1 MISCPLKE
9 FLIVQKD
16 AWCINIYLM
25 IALLV
30 PKFKN
35 VVQCAHNILDKFLRH
50 KASVPLVPA
59 HLDFIP
65 YFSLSFYE
73 HNSEVQE

>member
-1 MISCPLKE
+1 
-9 FLIVQKD
+9 
-16 AWCINIYLM
+16 M